1 MCSTQTLLFTPIQYP
16 TSPAFSHCSLIIL
29 FPCMTKKKPW
39 NPAGMHFCLYNN
51 EIKQFKKTRMLGCV
65 LWIHFMFMRAEKL
78 WDWVCVI
85 NVSIMLL
92 TNVNTIKH
100 SSATSS
106 PWLKATTIKVWK
118 NKYTQPFII
127 YSWHFITHK
136 IYNYYI
142 IFQQHI
148 SCSVFLNVIQYT
160 D

>member
-1 MCSTQTLLFTPIQYP
+1 MLNPNTVVHTYTIPYFPSFFSLLPYY
-16 TSPAFSHCSLIIL
+16 SVSLHD
-29 FPCMTKKKPW
+29 KKKPW